1 MQGAMGAAIGMPKA
15 DASTGVVDV
24 AAVVA
29 VGVEQGGEK
38 GLFATYSLLPLPGQ
52 PFRRVERG
60 TRTRVAGR
68 S

>member
-15 DASTGVVDV
+15 DASSGVVDV

-29 VGVEQGGEK
+29 VGLGGEK

>member
-1 MQGAMGAAIGMPKA
+1 MQGAMGAAIGMPEA
-15 DASTGVVDV
+15 DASSGVVDV

-29 VGVEQGGEK
+29 VELGGEK